1 MSQAGSSGFTPDEAR
16 LARQRQGMTQFQL
29 AVELGITPQHVSNF
43 ERGHSALSP
52 RVLYRLAEI
61 LGLPLPDYSEPRE
74 SRLDVLER
82 EMADIKLMLSD
93 LAASIAELRSALPPP
108 RSSR

>member
-1 MSQAGSSGFTPDEAR
+1 VSQAGSGRFTPEDAR
-16 LARQRQGMTQFQL
+16 DARQRQGMTQFQL

-82 EMADIKLMLSD
+82 DMADIKLMLAD
-93 LAASIAELRSALPPP
+93 LAASIAELKSALPPRRP
-108 RSSR
+108 AR